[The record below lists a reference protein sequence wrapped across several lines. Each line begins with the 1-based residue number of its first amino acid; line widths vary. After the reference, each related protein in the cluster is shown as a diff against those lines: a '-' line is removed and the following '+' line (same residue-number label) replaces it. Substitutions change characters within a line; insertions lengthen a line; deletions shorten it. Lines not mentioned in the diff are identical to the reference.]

1 MGSHKS
7 VFTPENNP
15 IEQRLKLLRAW
26 ASIGAQLRASR
37 SFATAAGWS
46 AARRIMDAVRPILAG
61 EAKRLKN
68 LLAKSRKNLAPLEDP
83 FDVDLG
89 LHRWLG
95 AEREEAYS
103 DWLAWVI
110 QQARTPGRVFKLF
123 GLQPPPDSSLERQR
137 AEVQRESCVPYGHV
151 EREGRLDLVIRFGDR
166 AMIVV
171 EVKKG
176 ESEQADTTKQAGYT
190 RWLKKQ
196 DCPHKK
202 SILLATAGE
211 EETYEGFSFLSWADL
226 CVEMRLLGMALKE
239 DSRLAAAMV
248 LAFVAAVEQN
258 LLGFSAGLV
267 RKICQGQVGFFN
279 PRIVDHIEMFL
290 KKSEE

>member
-1 MGSHKS
+1 MGAHKS
-7 VFTPENNP
+7 VFTAEIDQ

-46 AARRIMDAVRPILAG
+46 GAKRIMDAVRPILAG

-68 LLAKSRKNLAPLEDP
+68 LLAQSRKKLAPVQDP

-89 LHRWLG
+89 LHRWLD

-110 QQARTPGRVFKLF
+110 EQARTPGRVFKIL
-123 GLQPPPDSSLERQR
+123 GLQLPPDSLLKRQR
-137 AEVQRESCVPYGHV
+137 AVVRREYCVPYGHID
-151 EREGRLDLVIRFGDR
+151 REGRLDLVIRFGGR

-176 ESEQADTTKQAGYT
+176 ESEEADTTKQAGYT
-190 RWLKKQ
+190 LWLDEQ
-196 DCPHKK
+196 DCFHKK

-211 EETYEGFSFLSWADL
+211 EESYQGFSFLSWADL
-226 CVEMRLLGMALKE
+226 CVELRLLAMALKR

-258 LLGFSAGLV
+258 LLGFSAALV
-267 RKICQGQVGFFN
+267 RNICEGQVSFFN

-290 KKSEE
+290 KKSEG